1 MLLEDIRPILP
12 VLMAVPIVLVVHQM
26 LVDWRLKKQVDRDL
40 AAVQAMDRAYEAKVL
55 AELGLTRLQH

>member
-40 AAVQAMDRAYEAKVL
+40 AALQAMDRAYEAKVL
-55 AELGLTRLQH
+55 AELGLTHLRK